1 MPVDDF
7 LISVHRVW
15 SEANRPSPT
24 VSRCYR
30 KTPAKSSPVELRQY
44 PDVSGF
50 EQRHIPQRSRH
61 CRGRDRGVTAP
72 AARSAASGIPPLSPE
87 RTVRQY
93 QQRTGQAFL
102 DTAGSLPL

>member
-30 KTPAKSSPVELRQY
+30 KTPTKSSPVEPRQH
-44 PDVSGF
+44 PDMSGS
-50 EQRHIPQRSRH
+50 EQRDIPQRS
-61 CRGRDRGVTAP
+61 
-72 AARSAASGIPPLSPE
+72 
-87 RTVRQY
+87 
-93 QQRTGQAFL
+93 
-102 DTAGSLPL
+102 